1 MCGIAGILG
10 ATYAV
15 DRMEQLS
22 HRMQTALQHRG
33 PDDRGV
39 YQSPDSQ
46 TALVHTRLSIL
57 DLSAAG
63 HQPMS
68 TPDGRYWISFNGEIY
83 NFRQLRSQLEA
94 IGKQFHSQTDTEV
107 ILQLYQHMGAACVEQ
122 LRGMFAFAI
131 WDDLEKTCFLARD
144 PLGIK
149 PLYYWQSG
157 SMLVFASELRT
168 LLASGLPSRQLST
181 VGLHGYLTTGSVPE
195 PHTLIEE
202 IYCLGA
208 GHWMEWKRGS
218 IQQSQYWHLQFRAD
232 AIAQPEAINH
242 VRLALLDSVQHHL
255 VSDVPVGVFLSGGI
269 DSTAIVA
276 LARQL
281 GGGALRT
288 FAIAF
293 EEAAWNEGAIA
304 QRVAQ
309 HFATDHTECV
319 MTAALGR
326 SLLPKFLNAIDQPS
340 IDGFNTFC
348 VSQLAGMNGT
358 NVVLSG
364 LGSDELFGG
373 YRSFH
378 AIPQML
384 RFAKRLRHLALLS
397 TLIGKGLEQGG
408 RSARLRRL
416 GHFLQQQPDAYNA
429 YRSFRGIF
437 TPTEADAIVRHYLPG
452 QTLPP
457 QSTDR
462 FDPQQSLADTIS
474 WLEISN
480 YMRNQLLRDSDVMA
494 MAWGLELR
502 VPFVDRGL
510 LDAIATIPSQ
520 LRLAPGK
527 QLLTQAVPEI
537 PEWVVNRPKQGFVF
551 PFEAWLQGEWRDEA
565 QAVPQLPGISLQ
577 PWYRRWSLVV
587 LQHWW
592 RQTIA

>member
-10 ATYAV
+10 AAYSV

-33 PDDRGV
+33 PDDRGL
-39 YQSPDSQ
+39 YHSPDGQ

-94 IGKQFHSQTDTEV
+94 IGKQFYSQTDTEV
-107 ILQLYQHMGAACVEQ
+107 ILQLYQHMGAACVEP

-168 LLASGLPSRQLST
+168 VLASGLPSRQLSM

-195 PHTLIEE
+195 PHTLIEGIHSLE
-202 IYCLGA
+202 A
-208 GHWMEWKRGS
+208 GHWMEWQQGAIK
-218 IQQSQYWHLQFRAD
+218 QSQYWHLQFGAD
-232 AIAQPEAINH
+232 AIAPSEAISN
-242 VRLALLDSVQHHL
+242 VRSALLDSVRHHL

-281 GGGALRT
+281 GGGELRT

-293 EEAAWNEGAIA
+293 EDAAWNEGAMA
-304 QRVAQ
+304 QKVAQ
-309 HFATDHTECV
+309 QFATEHTECV

-326 SLLPKFLNAIDQPS
+326 SLLPKFLHAIDQPS

-364 LGSDELFGG
+364 LGGDELFGG
-373 YRSFH
+373 YRSFQV
-378 AIPQML
+378 IPQML
-384 RFAKRLRHLALLS
+384 RFAQRLQGLAGLP
-397 TLIGKGLEQGG
+397 TLVGQGLEQWGQ
-408 RSARLRRL
+408 SARMRRL
-416 GHFLQQQPDAYNA
+416 GHFLQQKPDPESA

-437 TPTEADAIVRHYLPG
+437 TPTEATAIVRHYLPG
-452 QTLPP
+452 ETLPP
-457 QSTDR
+457 QLTHHIAAQ
-462 FDPQQSLADTIS
+462 PSLADTIS
-474 WLEISN
+474 LLEMSH

-494 MAWGLELR
+494 MSWGLELR
-502 VPFVDRGL
+502 VPFVDRAL
-510 LDAIATIPSQ
+510 LDAIATIPSE

-551 PFEAWLQGEWRDEA
+551 PFETWLQGEWQDYV
-565 QAVPQLPGISLQ
+565 QGVPQLPGISLQ

-592 RQTIA
+592 RQIA